1 MDTSKNNG
9 KGKEPAKL
17 IRNLNGSKGPDI
29 STKHQ
34 AQAEHYMDALLRKHG
49 SKVLMLSCV
58 QANLIAAFRSLF
70 ESSTLTAE
78 QKDDHFEAFSQSIAR
93 LMIMACEAKGVKDAD
108 VIACTDAMMLFT
120 DAIATEVEIES
131 TLNAGDAQKDASEIL
146 RKFKEA
152 KPG

>member
-29 STKHQ
+29 STEHQ
-34 AQAEHYMDALLRKHG
+34 AQACHYMIGLAHKYG
-49 SKVLMLSCV
+49 SHVVMLACL
-58 QANLIAAFRSLF
+58 QGNLIAAFRSLF
-70 ESSTLTAE
+70 STSTLNDE
-78 QKDDHFEAFSQSIAR
+78 QKDSHFEAFSQSIAR
-93 LMIMACEAKGVKDAD
+93 LMIMVCEAKGVKDAD
-108 VIACTDAMMLFT
+108 VIACTDAMMNFT
-120 DAIATEVEIES
+120 EAIATEVEIES